1 MLAVALLLPLLPAL
15 SLAAAG
21 PSSQEMYDLA
31 ARRIGHGAPVSSN
44 LHAKAV
50 NMARAEGHAPN
61 GWRKVRRERK
71 RACSPDAV
79 AASSSSSSAG
89 SLATQVALANTSTT
103 PSSSSASSGSLL
115 SWLFP
120 VSSTASWTT
129 STDSSSALSFIGAL
143 KPLTAG
149 SLPSTSTA
157 PDGSSALIANFPAG
171 TYGLNSANGQ
181 GFSFYTEG
189 THNGVNVEGATEV
202 LFSYSAYFPSGFDF
216 VKGGKMPG
224 LYGGTSLSEA
234 KSCSGGRQ
242 TGRDQCFSARLM
254 WRTNGAGEFYNYYPT
269 SVTQGG
275 GYCSTAPYSI
285 CDTVYGDSIGRGS
298 YSWATG
304 KWTTVAQRLKLNDV
318 GSANGEQT
326 LWVDGVQIMD
336 LNGLEIITQS
346 SKIYGIMAQTFFGG
360 SDSSWDSPTD
370 QSVWFKDWSL
380 AVIA

>member
-1 MLAVALLLPLLPAL
+1 LSYSWSCWPIANVAHRRSDF
-15 SLAAAG
+15 SLA
-21 PSSQEMYDLA
+21 DIL
-31 ARRIGHGAPVSSN
+31 PV
-44 LHAKAV
+44 
-50 NMARAEGHAPN
+50 
-61 GWRKVRRERK
+61 
-71 RACSPDAV
+71 
-79 AASSSSSSAG
+79 
-89 SLATQVALANTSTT
+89 T
-103 PSSSSASSGSLL
+103 
-115 SWLFP
+115 
-120 VSSTASWTT
+120 
-129 STDSSSALSFIGAL
+129 GAL

-171 TYGLNSANGQ
+171 TFGLNSANGQ

-189 THNGVNVEGATEV
+189 THNGVNVEGASEV

-242 TGRDQCFSARLM
+242 TDRDQCFSARLM

-269 SVTQGG
+269 TVTQGG

-336 LNGLEIITQS
+336 LQGLEIITQS